1 MKDGKPL
8 AFIAKSFEMR
18 PCIGELKLFKD
29 FNTWELLNIR
39 PAEIL
44 GIPDRLYSQYRIS
57 PTFLQ
62 SVMDTHGIQS
72 TGKDILEKEFNLG
85 PMFYYLSNSRH
96 YSWPKA
102 GGK

>member
-18 PCIGELKLFKD
+18 PCVGESKLFKD

-44 GIPDRLYSQYRIS
+44 DIPDRLHSQYRIS
-57 PTFLQ
+57 PNFLQ